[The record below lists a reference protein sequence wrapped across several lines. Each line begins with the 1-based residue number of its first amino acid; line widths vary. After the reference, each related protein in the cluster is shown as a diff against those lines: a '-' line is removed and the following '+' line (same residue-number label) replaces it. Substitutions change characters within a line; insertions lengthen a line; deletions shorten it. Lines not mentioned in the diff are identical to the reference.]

1 MNQPLA
7 ITRSAAIGLY
17 LMLVAAFGGTVGW
30 ISLQDGLD
38 RLHERGLADL
48 SLASDRLT
56 GQLQRYRELAVFLAD
71 HPTLMSLALAGSGD
85 GAAANALL
93 LAAADRTGSEEI
105 ELLAPDG
112 AVLASSGR
120 AAPSLLDHRSA
131 DYFQYAM
138 NGTIGFGHFVEKGD
152 SRRIFVYAA
161 PVFSPQG
168 PVVAVVTIRL
178 DVEKIEATSRGEVE
192 SIFFTDLDGVVFIS
206 NREELLFRK
215 HVIPTVLSIGSG
227 RSDRRP
233 AIPPEMVMPFPP
245 LRAYDLAGYSVWSID
260 AGPYLPT
267 WSLHLTRPLP
277 VIAMQS
283 EILLDAGPTFRYAGL
298 QAATAAALCLFF
310 GVILFAVAERR
321 RMLVQRLQDEASLNN
336 QLERRVND
344 RTQELRLA
352 VSRLE
357 REVQD
362 REDAQAALTLAQAD
376 LIRAGKLSALGQMSA
391 GLSHELNQPLM
402 AIRSYAENGAT
413 FIERGQTAVAAENLV
428 RISDLARR
436 MGRIIRNLRAFARQ
450 EVEGF
455 SDVDLCAVVAAVL
468 EITQTRMRQ
477 DGVTLDYVP
486 PAHPV
491 MVRGGEVRLQQVV
504 LNLVANALDAM
515 QGQDGGR
522 LRLWIVPGSDKVQ
535 LKVSDTGPGIA
546 EPERMFDP
554 FYSTKGVG
562 HAEGMGLGLSI
573 SYGIIESFGGSI
585 TGHNPEGGGA
595 EFTVEL
601 ICSAGTQAA

>member
-1 MNQPLA
+1 
-7 ITRSAAIGLY
+7 
-17 LMLVAAFGGTVGW
+17 MLVAAFSGTVGW
-30 ISLQDGLD
+30 ISLRDGLD
-38 RLHERGLADL
+38 RLQERGRADL

-71 HPTLMSLALAGSGD
+71 HPTLMSLALARSGD
-85 GAAANALL
+85 GTAANALL

-112 AVLASSGR
+112 SLLASSGR
-120 AAPSLLDHRSA
+120 VPRSTLENGPE
-131 DYFQYAM
+131 DYFQHAM
-138 NGTIGFGHFVEKGD
+138 NGTIGFGHFVEQRD
-152 SRRIFVYAA
+152 LRRIFVYAA
-161 PVFSPQG
+161 PVFSPEG
-168 PVVAVVTIRL
+168 PVAGVVTIKL

-206 NREELLFRK
+206 NRGELLFRK
-215 HVIPTVLSIGSG
+215 HVIPTVLSIGSS

-233 AIPPEMVMPFPP
+233 AVAVKMVKPFPP
-245 LRAYDLAGYSVWSID
+245 LKAYDLAGYSLWSID
-260 AGPYLPT
+260 AGPYLPS
-267 WSLHLTRPLP
+267 WSLHLTQPLP
-277 VIAMQS
+277 VIALHS
-283 EILLDAGPTFRYAGL
+283 EILLAAVPTFRYAGL
-298 QAATAAALCLFF
+298 QAATAAALCLIF

-321 RMLVQRLQDEASLNN
+321 RMLVQRLQAEADLNN
-336 QLERRVND
+336 QLERRVNE

-352 VSRLE
+352 VDRLE
-357 REVQD
+357 REVQE

-413 FIERGQTAVAAENLV
+413 FIERGQSDVAAENLI

-455 SDVDLCAVVAAVL
+455 SDVDLVGVVAAVL
-468 EITQTRMRQ
+468 EITMPRMRQ
-477 DGVTLDYVP
+477 DGAILDYTP
-486 PAHPV
+486 PNAPV

-515 QGQDGGR
+515 QGQDGGC
-522 LRLWIVPGSDKVQ
+522 LRLSIVPGAGKVQ
-535 LKVSDTGPGIA
+535 LKVLDTGRGIS
-546 EPERMFDP
+546 EPDRMFDP

-573 SYGIIESFGGSI
+573 SYGIVESFGGSI
-585 TGHNPEGGGA
+585 MGHNPEGGGA